1 MCVESIIF
9 NMSTRYKENNFSIEN
24 ISTPLIVGQDKIDS
38 SVKTNV
44 VSLKKIMIEE
54 RKRETSRNIVTLGIV
69 VLSIILIF
77 IFF

>member
-1 MCVESIIF
+1 
-9 NMSTRYKENNFSIEN
+9 MSTRYKENNFSIEN
-24 ISTPLIVGQDKIDS
+24 ISTPLIIGQDKVDS